1 MLDTERLE
9 RDSNAFPIP
18 DDSCG
23 TRGKLHPADL
33 MASETERQRETR
45 RKADREFVDAAAAPM
60 LVVGADG
67 TVLTA
72 NRPALELL
80 GSPLDGTPLA
90 ERFLELDA
98 VGKLAVARSSPHGT
112 SERRVTL
119 TAAHP
124 GQPACVELALGIER
138 NDGSIIVNVREASS
152 AIDGTDHRSLAS
164 RYRQLFEHNLAGI
177 FRCDLEGRVL
187 DCNDSFAQMLGYP
200 TPGALL
206 ESGDSS
212 PYLEPHERE
221 ELFREL
227 QLARSLTRVEVC
239 MRKSDGTPAWA
250 LQNLAIIDDGERTFV
265 EGTMVD
271 ITARR
276 LAEEQIAYQSNYDA
290 LTGLPNPTLLRERLH
305 VALSHSERATRHVC
319 VAFLDLD
326 HFKAIN
332 DTLSHR
338 VGDQLLQLVAY
349 RLQNSLREYDT
360 VARLGGD
367 EFTVILQ
374 HVKSRED
381 AAHIA
386 GKILHSIAEP
396 FLLEGREFF
405 MTASMGLAIS
415 STDGKDAETLLRN
428 ADVAMYRAKD
438 AGRNTYEFFGQSSGD
453 HAAERFE
460 LENDLRRALQRD
472 ELRLHFQ
479 PQIDSATGR
488 VLCMEALLRWYHPT
502 RGLVPPNT
510 FIPIAEEV
518 GLIIPIGEWV
528 LEQACSEAA
537 SWRRDRGWDLR
548 VAVNLSPRQF
558 HQKDLPQVIARVL
571 EKTGLPA
578 EYLEIEITESNAMR
592 NPEMAIKMLTDLK
605 AMGLRISIDDFGT
618 GYSSLSYLRRFPID
632 SLKIDQS
639 FVRDMATN
647 ENDAAI
653 VSAGIAMAHK
663 LRLTVIAEGVET
675 ERQSDF
681 LRAQQCEQMQ
691 GVLFSVPRPV
701 ADHHEL
707 MSKQEEKTN

>member
-1 MLDTERLE
+1 
-9 RDSNAFPIP
+9 
-18 DDSCG
+18 
-23 TRGKLHPADL
+23 
-33 MASETERQRETR
+33 MASETEKQRVTR
-45 RKADREFVDAAAAPM
+45 RKADREFVEATAVPM
-60 LVVGADG
+60 LVIGSDW
-67 TVLTA
+67 TVLSS
-72 NRPALELL
+72 NRPALNLL
-80 GSPLDGTPLA
+80 GSPLDGTFLA
-90 ERFLELDA
+90 ARFLEQDA
-98 VGKLAVARSSPHGT
+98 AEQLATVRHSADGA
-112 SERRVTL
+112 SERRLTL
-119 TAAHP
+119 TASHP
-124 GQPACVELALGIER
+124 GQPARVELALGTARE
-138 NDGSIIVNVREASS
+138 DGSIIVSAREIPPATDS
-152 AIDGTDHRSLAS
+152 ADQRSLAS

-177 FRCDLEGRVL
+177 YRCDLEGRIL

-200 TPGALL
+200 TQRALL
-206 ESGDSS
+206 DSGDPS
-212 PYLEPHERE
+212 PYLEAHERE
-221 ELFREL
+221 WLFREL
-227 QLARSLTRVEVC
+227 QQERTKSRVEIC
-239 MRKSDGTPAWA
+239 MRKADGTPAWA
-250 LQNLAIIDDGERTFV
+250 LQNLALIDDGERVFV
-265 EGTMVD
+265 EGTMFD

-290 LTGLPNPTLLRERLH
+290 LTGLPNPTLLRERLE

-349 RLQNSLREYDT
+349 RIQNCLREYDT

-386 GKILHSIAEP
+386 GKLLASITEP

-405 MTASMGLAIS
+405 MTASMGLALS
-415 STDGKDAETLLRN
+415 GSDGNDAETLLRN

-438 AGRNTYEFFGQSSGD
+438 SGRNTYEFFGQSSGD

-472 ELRLHFQ
+472 EFRLHFQ
-479 PQIDSATGR
+479 PQIDSANGR
-488 VLCMEALLRWYHPT
+488 VLCMEALIRWAHPT

-528 LEQACSEAA
+528 LEEACREAA
-537 SWRRDRGWDLR
+537 SWRKDRGWNLR

-558 HQKDLPQVIARVL
+558 HQKDLPQLIARVL

-639 FVRDMATN
+639 FVRDIETN

-653 VSAGIAMAHK
+653 VSAVIAMAHK
-663 LRLTVIAEGVET
+663 LRLTVVAEGVET
-675 ERQSDF
+675 ESQSEF
-681 LRAQQCEQMQ
+681 LRSQQCEQMQ
-691 GVLFSVPRPV
+691 GFLFSVPKPV
-701 ADHHEL
+701 ADLHEL
-707 MSKQEEKTN
+707 MSRQDEKLN